1 MWRANKRNSTE
12 NQALLRMLKRSEYKK
27 VINFL
32 SGFVTIYPFISCI
45 TLNTVGDQ
53 YMFVEFI
60 IEKKAGHEVGNDIL
74 VSDE

>member
-1 MWRANKRNSTE
+1 
-12 NQALLRMLKRSEYKK
+12 MLKRSAYKK

-32 SGFVTIYPFISCI
+32 TIYPFISCI
-45 TLNTVGDQ
+45 TLNTVGNQ